1 MHAMPTRARSHIL
14 EEQSIHHFRDA
25 LPSGWVYRQKAP
37 DYGIDGEVEIFDADG
52 SSTGLSF
59 NVQLRATDNAA
70 LADRVR
76 LEVDELNYYRSFD
89 VPTAVVRF
97 SSPDG
102 LLFWQWASNIASRVE
117 IAEGQKT
124 VTYRFDEIESWTE
137 PTPAAIRRTLEVRR
151 HLANF
156 PPSMAVPLRVNLS
169 AIPPAER
176 YPVDRAISR
185 AIADSQG
192 ALVRA
197 GSTPADVEAFA
208 RLEPTFLEV
217 GIDTLTGATFDL
229 HDPTTDDYLA
239 SILYALVRLFRRQR
253 LLRQAE
259 ALASLLAER
268 ELAHHNQDL
277 AFDACIALARELP
290 ALVRLAIVNGLHD
303 QGPMHPLIALTIAK
317 APQDDDSR
325 RAATDAFFEASLAS
339 AREVAPVSE
348 AAVHYSIGNFYRHQ
362 HDLARAA
369 YHYNLARHLRPAYLQ
384 AGYFLSELAGVLFL
398 AGHYVLAQHFY
409 RQAVSLDPNDPDLFF
424 LFGDAL
430 LLSGEVAEARICF
443 EAALTRCAI
452 PRLLREAELK
462 IIVCDHLNS
471 TTGSDTVP
479 RRRAE
484 ASPTLRPDGRDSA
497 EHLEH
502 LLRDVDAFH
511 PLARFNLGITRAHE
525 GDRIAALHHFLVCAI
540 IQPQDIAAW
549 ANAAICALGLGDE
562 ALLCRIMSTAIHH
575 MGADA
580 YDHFRADIAAQGM
593 ASESLALLDEMAM
606 QFLEESERPGGDGF
620 TLRLLDGDGY
630 QTMTI
635 VGLGEA

>member
-1 MHAMPTRARSHIL
+1 MPTRARSHIL
-14 EEQSIHHFRDA
+14 DEQSIRRFGDA
-25 LPSGWVYRQKAP
+25 LPSGWVYRHKSP
-37 DYGIDGEVEIFDADG
+37 DYGIDGEVEIFNADG

-59 NVQLRATDNAA
+59 NVQLRGTDDAA
-70 LADRVR
+70 RAERVR
-76 LEVDELNYYRSFD
+76 IEVDELNYYRSLD
-89 VPTAVVRF
+89 VPTAVVRYG
-97 SSPDG
+97 SPVG
-102 LLFWQWASNIASRVE
+102 SLFWQWASNIISRVE
-117 IAEGQKT
+117 IVEGQKT
-124 VTYRFDEIESWTE
+124 VTYRFDEVERWAE
-137 PTPAAIRRTLEVRR
+137 ATPAAIRRTLEVRR
-151 HLANF
+151 RLANF
-156 PPSMAVPLRVNLS
+156 PPSIPMPLRVNLS
-169 AIPPAER
+169 AIPTAER

-185 AIADSQG
+185 AIADSHG

-208 RLEPTFLEV
+208 RLEPKFLEV
-217 GIDTLTGATFDL
+217 GIDTLTGVTFDL
-229 HDPTTDDYLA
+229 QDPTTDDYLA

-277 AFDACIALARELP
+277 AFDACMALARNLP
-290 ALVRLAIVNGLHD
+290 VLVRLALVNNLHD
-303 QGPMHPLIALTIAK
+303 HVPMHPLIALTIAK
-317 APQDDDSR
+317 APQDDESR
-325 RAATDAFFEASLAS
+325 RAATKAFFDASLAS
-339 AREVAPVSE
+339 AREVAPASE

-362 HDLARAA
+362 RDCALSA
-369 YHYNLARHLRPAYLQ
+369 YHYNRARHLRPAYLQ
-384 AGYFLSELAGVLFL
+384 AGYFLSELAGVIFL
-398 AGHYVLAQHFY
+398 SGHYVLAQHFY
-409 RQAVSLDPNDPDLFF
+409 REATRLDPNNPELFF

-430 LLSGEVAEARICF
+430 MLSGALAEARTCF
-443 EAALTRCAI
+443 QTTLSQCAV

-462 IIVCDHLNS
+462 KIVCDHLIL

-497 EHLEH
+497 ESLEH
-502 LLRDVDAFH
+502 LLREVDAFH

-525 GDRIAALHHFLVCAI
+525 GNQIAALHHFLVCAF

-549 ANAAICALGLGDE
+549 ANAAICALGLGNQ
-562 ALLCRIMSTAIHH
+562 ALLLLILSTAIHQ

-580 YDHFRADIAAQGM
+580 YNHFRADIEAQGI
-593 ASESLALLDEMAM
+593 ASESLALLDEVAM
-606 QFLEESERPGGDGF
+606 QFLEESECPGDNGF